1 MSPPPPPGPPP
12 AQPPMQPPGGFAPQ
26 PAPYGQ
32 PYALPDAPN
41 SLLSMILGIIGLVL
55 SFLGCCGI
63 FIVVPAGLGVAALV
77 LGFMARGK
85 ISAAPGQYGG
95 SGKAWAGIIT
105 GGVAVVLSV
114 LLLIIGIALG
124 VGLRSLVNS
133 FPTPT
138 AS

>member
-1 MSPPPPPGPPP
+1 M
-12 AQPPMQPPGGFAPQ
+12 QPPPPGGFAPQ
-26 PAPYGQ
+26 PAPYGGQ
-32 PYALPDAPN
+32 PFALPDAPN
-41 SLLSMILGIIGLVL
+41 SLLSMILGIIALVL
-55 SFLGCCGI
+55 SFLGCCGV

-77 LGFMARGK
+77 LGFQARGK
-85 ISAAPGQYGG
+85 INAAPGQYGG
-95 SGKAWAGIIT
+95 SGKAMTGIIT

-114 LLLIIGIALG
+114 LLLIIGLALG